1 MNLPHTTIAER
12 KHQALQAGHFP
23 GVGLL
28 RHLLVMIY
36 DAFIVFAVL
45 MVAGAIAL
53 KLPFQSQV
61 AGKDFAYTAYLMA
74 AWCSYLAWCWR
85 HGGMTLGMRAWK
97 VRLLNTR
104 EGNLNADAENHPM
117 GQPPAWWQC
126 GLRFAGAF
134 LSALPL
140 GMGYWWQ
147 LFDRDR
153 RSWHDRLSQTRL
165 VYLGKARPGSGR
177 AAQEINRSNTQ

>member
-1 MNLPHTTIAER
+1 MNLPNPAI
-12 KHQALQAGHFP
+12 KDMKQQAAQAGELP
-23 GVGLL
+23 AAGLL

-45 MVAGAIAL
+45 MVAGAVAL
-53 KLPFQSQV
+53 KLPFHSQV
-61 AGKDFAYTAYLMA
+61 AGKDLAYTTYLMA
-74 AWCSYLAWCWR
+74 AWFSYLAWCWR

-104 EGNLNADAENHPM
+104 AGKQSAGAESLSPAL
-117 GQPPAWWQC
+117 PPAWWQC
-126 GLRFAGAF
+126 GLRFAGSF

-140 GMGYWWQ
+140 GLGYWWL

-165 VYLGKARPGSGR
+165 VYLGKARPGSDR
-177 AAQEINRSNTQ
+177 AAQEIDRGHTQ